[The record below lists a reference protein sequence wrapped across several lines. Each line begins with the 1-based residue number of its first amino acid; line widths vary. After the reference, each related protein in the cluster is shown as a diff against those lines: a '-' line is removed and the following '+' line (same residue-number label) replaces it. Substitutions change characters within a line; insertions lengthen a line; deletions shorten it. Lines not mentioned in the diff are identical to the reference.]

1 MLIATFF
8 INSHSIMLF
17 INETKQKMKYHFL
30 ALTCILLFLGI
41 FKSDAQTDTTNQQ
54 FYNETVK
61 PNGVGILTDV
71 SHMAF
76 SDVQK
81 ILNYNFDQY
90 RDYDKRVTLK
100 LSNGPTIELLSVIE
114 RQAQG
119 KAIDSAIVE
128 KAKSTANAH
137 YKYPVTT
144 VLNIGIGYK
153 APVTEREKTTIFMTP
168 KETR

>member
-1 MLIATFF
+1 ML
-8 INSHSIMLF
+8 LV
-17 INETKQKMKYHFL
+17 NETNRKMKYHFL
-30 ALTCILLFLGI
+30 VLTCFFLFCGI
-41 FKSDAQTDTTNQQ
+41 SQSNAQTDTTNQS

-61 PNGVGILTDV
+61 PNGVIILTNV

-76 SDVQK
+76 TDVQK

-90 RDYDKRVTLK
+90 RAYDKRVTLR
-100 LSNGPTIELLSVIE
+100 LSNGPSIELLSVVE

-119 KAIDSAIVE
+119 KKIDSDIVE
-128 KAKSTANAH
+128 KAKSTAKAN